1 MIIAKYREVWYKQKK
16 YFINYAIIAVME
28 KIKQL
33 AIIGATA
40 SGKSG
45 ASIEIASRLDGYI
58 LSLDSLS
65 IYKEIDIAS
74 AKPTL
79 EERQG
84 IPHFGIDVLYPDQA
98 FDVTEF
104 IALYQEAYAKAQ
116 EDNKPLVIVGGSSFY
131 LKVLIEGISVLPTI
145 SQESKDKTQE
155 GLNNLKDSY
164 DMLYALDPEYMGSI
178 ASNDRYRIEK
188 ALDIYHE
195 TGFAPS
201 AYFAQN
207 RPQPIIQG
215 KLPIYSIATNRAVL
229 RERIKL
235 RTHQMV
241 KQGIIDE
248 VCYLEKKYT
257 HSPNP
262 MKSIGIK
269 ETLDYLNGRYN
280 KEILIEKIITN
291 TARLAK
297 RQTTFNNSQFA
308 DKVVVSLEEIYKIE
322 V

>member
-1 MIIAKYREVWYKQKK
+1 MKTIQ
-16 YFINYAIIAVME
+16 
-28 KIKQL
+28 QL

-45 ASIEIASRLDGYI
+45 ASIEIASKLDAYI

-84 IPHFGIDVLYPDQA
+84 IPHFGIDVFYPNQA

-104 IALYQEAYAKAQ
+104 IKLYQEAYSKAL
-116 EDNKPLVIVGGSSFY
+116 EDNKALVIVGGSSFY
-131 LKVLIEGISVLPTI
+131 LKILIEGISKLPTI
-145 SQESKDKTQE
+145 SQESKNKTQE
-155 GLNNLKDSY
+155 RLKDLSSSY
-164 DMLYALDPEYMGSI
+164 AILYALDQKYMQNI
-178 ASNDRYRIEK
+178 ALTDRYRIEK
-188 ALDIYHE
+188 VLDIYHE
-195 TGFAPS
+195 TNLAPS
-201 AYFAQN
+201 HYFSQN
-207 RPQPIIQG
+207 SPQPIIQG
-215 KLPIYSIATNRAVL
+215 ELPIYSIATNRQVL

-235 RTHQMV
+235 RTYQMI
-241 KQGIIDE
+241 KQGILDE

-257 HSPNP
+257 RTPNP

-269 ETLDYLNGRYN
+269 ETLDYLDGRYN
-280 KEILIEKIITN
+280 KNIMIEKIITN

-297 RQTTFNNSQFA
+297 RQSTFNNSQFE
-308 DKVVVSLEEIYKIE
+308 DKIVVTLEELSKLASNDTLKKL
-322 V
+322 